1 MRVGIDAT
9 LAAQERIVGISRFV
23 VNVVEQL
30 AQIPGP
36 ERYDLFYRP
45 RALRQ
50 PRRFWHPDDPRFHA
64 RLLCFPLTLASF
76 RRLDVY
82 CSTYQWLPHYC
93 GPAPIVGMLHD
104 IVYLSRPDLGSRRTR
119 ERAQARYRD
128 VAARST
134 LVATLSEYSK
144 AEIVRHLG
152 VAPER
157 VRVVPLA
164 AEASYAPQA
173 PERVAEVRRRFGLQ
187 QPYVLFAGGFARRKN
202 ASGAVRAFA
211 RALPQLPPDLCL
223 ALSGAGGPLQDEALA
238 LVRDAGLAERVKR
251 LGYVPDEDY
260 PALMSGCEVFFLP
273 TLLEGFGLP
282 LLEAMACGAAVLSSS
297 TTSVP
302 EVCGDAAVLVDPE
315 DDAAL
320 AEALAALVADA
331 PRRQELRR
339 LGFERA
345 AQFSWQRTAE
355 ILLSVCREAAQS
367 V

>member
-23 VNVVEQL
+23 VNVIQEL
-30 AQIPGP
+30 AHIPGP

-50 PRRFWHPDDPRFHA
+50 PRRFWHPDDARFRA

-76 RRLDVY
+76 RGLDVY
-82 CSTYQWLPHYC
+82 CSTYQWLPRYC
-93 GPAPIVGMLHD
+93 GSAPIVGMLHD
-104 IVYLSRPDLGSRRTR
+104 IVYMSLPDLGSKRTR

-157 VRVVPLA
+157 IHVVPLA
-164 AEASYAPQA
+164 AEASYAPQ
-173 PERVAEVRRRFGLQ
+173 PRERVAEVRRRFGLEA
-187 QPYVLFAGGFARRKN
+187 PYVLFAGGFARRKN
-202 ASGAVRAFA
+202 AAGAVRSFA
-211 RALPQLPPDLCL
+211 KALPRLPSDLCL
-223 ALSGAGGPLQDEALA
+223 ALSGAGGPLEDEAMA
-238 LVRDAGLAERVKR
+238 LVRDAGMQDRVRR

-260 PALMSGCEVFFLP
+260 PALMSGCLVFFLP

-282 LLEAMACGAAVLSSS
+282 LLEAMASGAPVLSAS

-320 AEALAALVADA
+320 ADALVSLVGDA
-331 PRRQELRR
+331 PRREELRR
-339 LGFERA
+339 RGFERA
-345 AQFSWQRTAE
+345 AQFSWRSAAE
-355 ILLSVCREAAQS
+355 ILLSVCRKAATEG
-367 V
+367 